1 MQLPFR
7 GEWYVFWGAT
17 TKVNHHASTRGQR
30 APLISLS
37 KALARPLSQRYRS
50 PQRRLLFYGKE
61 ILAAATG
68 TVVTAIDGVPTT
80 CQAP

>member
-1 MQLPFR
+1 MS
-7 GEWYVFWGAT
+7 FWEANNERST
-17 TKVNHHASTRGQR
+17 TTPPRVGKR

-37 KALARPLSQRYRS
+37 KALATSLTKITVAQRDY
-50 PQRRLLFYGKE
+50 FVYGKE

-68 TVVTAIDGVPTT
+68 NVVTAIDSVPTT